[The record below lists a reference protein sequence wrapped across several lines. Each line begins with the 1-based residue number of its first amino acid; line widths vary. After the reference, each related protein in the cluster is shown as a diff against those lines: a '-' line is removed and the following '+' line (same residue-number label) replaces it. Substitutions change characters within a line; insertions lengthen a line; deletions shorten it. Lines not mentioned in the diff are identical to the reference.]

1 MGIRRMCSLAT
12 SAWAAS
18 SPLRLVVDA
27 VSAASRRAA
36 VLMRKALL
44 ILCWSEREFAGRPCE
59 ADPEAARSA
68 WPCTVFHL
76 VQLMQEC
83 ASEVAGSS
91 ACLRGFMCDACR
103 FPSLVSGHE
112 CAVSDGRGVSVWSPR
127 SDFVY
132 SAPEAV
138 ASPSS
143 AADLR
148 VRPGWPQIAE
158 GQRRAWR
165 FDP

>member
-1 MGIRRMCSLAT
+1 
-12 SAWAAS
+12 
-18 SPLRLVVDA
+18 
-27 VSAASRRAA
+27 
-36 VLMRKALL
+36 MRKASQ
-44 ILCWSEREFAGRPCE
+44 ILFWSEREFAGRPCE
-59 ADPEAARSA
+59 AEPEAARSV

-91 ACLRGFMCDACR
+91 ACLRGFMRVARSGAVTLAGGGRTDACR

-127 SDFVY
+127 SDSVY
-132 SAPEAV
+132 SAPVAI

-148 VRPGWPQIAE
+148 VRPG
-158 GQRRAWR
+158 
-165 FDP
+165 